1 MRFEIFLALRL
12 GEVEAVARQVGK
24 TLQVER
30 LKVVTEVVPDVVHE
44 VVNEGVA
51 LNLFDIDPCKEP
63 ESRINIDLDLD
74 QLEDPEE

>member
-12 GEVEAVARQVGK
+12 GEGEAVARQVGK

-44 VVNEGVA
+44 VVNESIT

-63 ESRINIDLDLD
+63 ESPINIDLDLD